1 MNCTHFKSFYPSA
14 DGLHKIAYYVRFPV
28 GTVRAVVQISHGMC
42 EYFERYDDLAE
53 FLTSLGFV
61 VCGNDHLGHGD
72 SVSDNSELGYF
83 SPEHGWEN
91 AIEDMYTLT
100 KMMKKNYP
108 ELPYFLIGH
117 SMGSF
122 LARAFVTKHG
132 KNLTAAIFCGTSG
145 GMEGIPALLTV
156 VDSLKVL
163 HGDKYRS
170 KAVNKLAFGAYT
182 RKIPDKVTDYDWI
195 SRDQDIVTK
204 YSADP
209 KCNFIFT
216 LNGFENLMKVLW
228 YVTNERWFETYPKEL
243 PTYLIAGSADP
254 VGSYGKGVLSVFNRL
269 SLYGCDVEMKIYE
282 DARHELVNE
291 TNRREVYNDIADFL
305 LDIMST
311 VSVVSE
317 E

>member
-1 MNCTHFKSFYPSA
+1 MNCTHFKSYYLSV
-14 DGLHKIAYYVRFPV
+14 DGVHNIAYYVRFPI
-28 GTVRAVVQISHGMC
+28 GTVRGVVQIAHGMC

-53 FLTSLGFV
+53 YLTELGFA

-72 SVSDNSELGYF
+72 SVNDDSELGYF
-83 SPEHGWEN
+83 SAEHGWEN
-91 AIEDMYTLT
+91 CVEDMYSLT

-108 ELPYFLIGH
+108 DKPYFLLGH

-122 LARAFVTKHG
+122 LSRAFVTRHG
-132 KNLTAAIFCGTSG
+132 KSLSGAVFCGTSG

-156 VDSLKVL
+156 IDGMKAV

-182 RKIPDKVTDYDWI
+182 RKIPDKVCEYDWI
-195 SRDQDIVTK
+195 SRDADIVSK
-204 YSADP
+204 YSRDP

-216 LNGFENLMKVLW
+216 LNGFENLIKLLW
-228 YVTNERWFETYPKEL
+228 YVSNEKWFDAYPADL

-254 VGSYGKGVLSVFNRL
+254 VGNYGKGVLKVFNRL
-269 SLYGCDVEMKIYE
+269 SAKGCDVEMKIYE
-282 DARHELVNE
+282 GARHELVNE
-291 TNRREVYNDIADFL
+291 TNKKEVYSDIADFL

-311 VSVVSE
+311 E
-317 E
+317 FCTD